1 MIEKLEDSSAKN
13 DYSDKIAEKLKE
25 KEKEKEEDKKSD
37 DDDAD
42 IVERVAARL
51 QAQKNTI
58 NPRTSGIGGSWTP
71 SNNDNATAP
80 TADYKPARGSWG
92 VFERPRDISSAYGG
106 GKRIGAGVNSTPEEE
121 ARAAAETQETLD
133 RLKRYREKQGQTNRL
148 EKKEAKRI
156 QDALTIARR
165 GMMKGVYQVSVNAL
179 EEVVEFCSTSSEVG
193 GTVFLELGMAYEA
206 AGLRGEA
213 KTVYGQ
219 LVQSGRGSV
228 KSNAR
233 RLLFNSEAMAF
244 MQEDDLG
251 VSSTKEAK
259 NANYIDTSV
268 LNRMSDFDDKSYST
282 TYVDTSKTSRL
293 SNLLKD
299 GVTLVVQ
306 SSAEAK
312 QVILKQELEEIQR
325 LKFVRALLKI
335 GQEYDEMLA
344 GGEQKQTTANKIPL
358 INGIPIRSSDRATT
372 QEDRERAN
380 GNIVYSV
387 KRQDIEGEWRLQAYS
402 SGKGEEVTF
411 FDKSGL
417 NLPWSK
423 IDEDSWKYNIPSSA
437 RGWGFGGDEGGG
449 TVVSEEGTQWIGR
462 KRTVK
467 IDEDRAGERGGV
479 RSE

>member
-1 MIEKLEDSSAKN
+1 MNLGGDPEKRKKLKREAEIRRKIQILKTTGKINNSTSAASSTSPVPRLIEKLKDSSAKN

-37 DDDAD
+37 DDDAE

-206 AGLRGEA
+206 AGLRAEA

-259 NANYIDTSV
+259 KRQLHRHI
-268 LNRMSDFDDKSYST
+268 RPKSH
-282 TYVDTSKTSRL
+282 VGLRR
-293 SNLLKD
+293 
-299 GVTLVVQ
+299 
-306 SSAEAK
+306 
-312 QVILKQELEEIQR
+312 QELLHHLRRHQ
-325 LKFVRALLKI
+325 
-335 GQEYDEMLA
+335 
-344 GGEQKQTTANKIPL
+344 
-358 INGIPIRSSDRATT
+358 
-372 QEDRERAN
+372 
-380 GNIVYSV
+380 
-387 KRQDIEGEWRLQAYS
+387 
-402 SGKGEEVTF
+402 
-411 FDKSGL
+411 
-417 NLPWSK
+417 
-423 IDEDSWKYNIPSSA
+423 
-437 RGWGFGGDEGGG
+437 
-449 TVVSEEGTQWIGR
+449 
-462 KRTVK
+462 
-467 IDEDRAGERGGV
+467 
-479 RSE
+479 